1 MIFKKHRFPDL
12 NETVLCTVKKVLP
25 HSVFCQLDEYEKE
38 GMIHISEIA
47 PGRIRNIRDFVA
59 EGRKV
64 TCKILSID
72 REKSHINLSL
82 RRVTQSQ
89 KIKKQ
94 QGFKQEQRAA
104 KLLENT
110 IPGSRAEQEKIAA
123 IILENYDSLTQCFSE
138 VITLNLD
145 LSTLKLDK
153 KIVEKLTAAIKEKI
167 KPPEVQIKTKL
178 SLESFQPDGIIR
190 IKKILESIQK
200 LDPAVKILYLGAP
213 SYKLDL
219 TSHDYKEG
227 ESRLKKIQDTTE
239 KLAKQLQCNARF
251 ERQEK

>member
-1 MIFKKHRFPDL
+1 MIFKKHRFPEL
-12 NETVLCTVKKVLP
+12 NEVIICTVKKVLP
-25 HSVFCQLDEYEKE
+25 HSVFCQLDEYDKE

-47 PGRIRNIRDFVA
+47 PGRIRNIRDYVA

-72 REKSHINLSL
+72 KEKLHINLSL

-94 QGFKQEQRAA
+94 QEFKQEERAA
-104 KLLENT
+104 KLLEN
-110 IPGSRAEQEKIAA
+110 ISGGPRAEQEKIAS
-123 IILENYDSLTQCFSE
+123 IILEQYDSLTQCFNE
-138 VITLNLD
+138 VITNNLNLF
-145 LSTLKLDK
+145 TLKLDK
-153 KIVEKLTAAIKEKI
+153 KLVEKLSATIREKI
-167 KPPEVQIKTKL
+167 KPPEVQLKTKL
-178 SLESFQPDGIIR
+178 SLESFQPDGIVR

-200 LDPAVKILYLGAP
+200 LDPGVQILYLGAP

-219 TSHDYKEG
+219 TSRDYKEA
-227 ESRLKKIQDTTE
+227 ESRLKKITDATE
-239 KLAKQLQCNARF
+239 KLAIQLHCRARF